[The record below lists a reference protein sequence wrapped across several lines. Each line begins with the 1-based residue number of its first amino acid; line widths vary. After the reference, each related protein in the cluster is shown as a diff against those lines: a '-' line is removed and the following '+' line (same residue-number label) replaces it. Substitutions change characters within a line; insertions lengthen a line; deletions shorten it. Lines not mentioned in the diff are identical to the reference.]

1 MINVTLYTRED
12 CYLCEEIKNDLESLQ
27 EQYPHR
33 LVEVDVDSDSA
44 LYDAYG
50 QDIPVVEVGPYRLSA
65 PISRQDLA
73 MTIGAAYDR
82 HNQLA
87 KIGDEAHQK
96 RVQRGQTI
104 TGTDSFSYW
113 VSRHYMA
120 VIAFFLFLYT
130 GLPVLAPVLMKVGAT
145 APANVIYTIY
155 SPLCHQF
162 GFRSFFLFG
171 EQPYY
176 PLKESG
182 WTGAETGLQDF
193 ETATGIFHLHDP
205 NSSTRWDARNYR
217 GDEIV
222 GYKMALCE
230 RDIAIYGAMLF
241 FALLFSVTGRRI
253 PPLHWVLW
261 LLIGLGPVGL
271 DGFSQIISQFEIQ
284 ALASVLPYRES
295 TPFLRT
301 LTGFLF
307 GFSTAWFGFPY
318 VEESM
323 RETRQFLIKKVAI
336 VNAIK
341 E

>member
-12 CYLCEEIKNDLESLQ
+12 CHLCEEIKNDLESLQ

-145 APANVIYTIY
+145 ARRVFRILKPRPAFFIYTIPTAPRAGMRATIEAMKSLVIKWRCANVILPFTAPCFSSRCS
-155 SPLCHQF
+155 SPSPGAASRRCIGSCGCSL
-162 GFRSFFLFG
+162 GWARLGWMAS
-171 EQPYY
+171 
-176 PLKESG
+176 LK
-182 WTGAETGLQDF
+182 
-193 ETATGIFHLHDP
+193 
-205 NSSTRWDARNYR
+205 SSASLKSRRWLRFCPIGRARLSCVR
-217 GDEIV
+217 
-222 GYKMALCE
+222 
-230 RDIAIYGAMLF
+230 
-241 FALLFSVTGRRI
+241 
-253 PPLHWVLW
+253 
-261 LLIGLGPVGL
+261 
-271 DGFSQIISQFEIQ
+271 
-284 ALASVLPYRES
+284 
-295 TPFLRT
+295 
-301 LTGFLF
+301 
-307 GFSTAWFGFPY
+307 
-318 VEESM
+318 
-323 RETRQFLIKKVAI
+323 
-336 VNAIK
+336 
-341 E
+341 